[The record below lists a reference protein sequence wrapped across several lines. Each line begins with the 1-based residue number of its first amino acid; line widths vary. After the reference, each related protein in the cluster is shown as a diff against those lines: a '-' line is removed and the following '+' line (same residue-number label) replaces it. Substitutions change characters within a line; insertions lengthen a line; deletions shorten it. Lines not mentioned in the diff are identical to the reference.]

1 MEQNFGSFSIE
12 EAKRLA
18 QSKAGQQLISL
29 LQSQSPQKMQ
39 VAMKQAS
46 AGDIEQ
52 LKNTLTAFMTTPE
65 AQALLKQL
73 EQMK

>member
-52 LKNTLTAFMTTPE
+52 LKNTLTAFMATPE
-65 AQALLKQL
+65 AQSLLKQL